1 MKIKHWLVSFLIS
14 FSQIAFADTVLDE
27 VSKTANLFNVQA
39 IPTKVVIDKNG
50 NIVFNGFGEIEK
62 HIERSLKN

>member
-1 MKIKHWLVSFLIS
+1 MKETFESLIKS
-14 FSQIAFADTVLDE
+14 
-27 VSKTANLFNVQA
+27 
-39 IPTKVVIDKNG
+39 KNG